1 MTLTQ
6 LRARVSELITIANG
20 LAAQRKVLAEENYQ
34 LCDRDDAPYNKQLED
49 EMEAKMWAK
58 ECEHVAVAHDINI
71 LNIWINKHV
80 AARASKIEAVVSKS

>member
-6 LRARVSELITIANG
+6 LRARVSELTTVANG
-20 LAAQRKVLAEENYQ
+20 LASERKVLAEENYQ
-34 LCDRDDAPYNKQLED
+34 LCDRDDAPYNKKLED

-58 ECEHVAVAHDINI
+58 ECEHVAVVHDINI

-80 AARASKIEAVVSKS
+80 VARASKIEAPKSNS